1 MTLYEIIESVKSNEP
16 VDREDMIYAILMLDS
31 LWFFEKRVIRDLAD
45 AKRGTRIA
53 MLNGDPLF
61 QEKESFRRTK
71 TALDKNPKEWMG
83 WDNDPKNPNYQR
95 FRKSANEL
103 MGKIIRKT
111 KEKKQGGE

>member
-1 MTLYEIIESVKSNEP
+1 MTLYEIIESIKSNKP
-16 VDREDMIYAILMLDS
+16 VNDEDMKYAILMLDS
-31 LWFFEKRVIRDLAD
+31 LWFFEKRAIRDLAD

-83 WDNDPKNPNYQR
+83 WNNDPNNPDYQ
-95 FRKSANEL
+95 KIEEL
-103 MGKIIRKT
+103 L
-111 KEKKQGGE
+111 KK